1 MIYLVCG
8 VMVCILSMAGVY
20 TSSMDL
26 IWCFIGFAI
35 GIYLIVKGKK
45 KIGFIKQ
52 KWTGQASYLE
62 SLNIVGGQSQF
73 SKGYRTLNTD
83 K

>member
-20 TSSMDL
+20 TSTMDL

-45 KIGFIKQ
+45 KIGFLKQ
-52 KWTGQASYLE
+52 K
-62 SLNIVGGQSQF
+62 
-73 SKGYRTLNTD
+73 
-83 K
+83 